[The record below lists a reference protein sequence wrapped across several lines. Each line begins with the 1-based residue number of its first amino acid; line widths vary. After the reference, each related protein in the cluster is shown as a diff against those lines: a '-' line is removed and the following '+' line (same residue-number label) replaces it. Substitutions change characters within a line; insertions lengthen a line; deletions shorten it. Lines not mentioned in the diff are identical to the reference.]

1 MTEVVGA
8 DEITPPTSLP
18 SLPDPAISV
27 GDENRLSVIR
37 ESTFFVGRTAAR
49 MAHEAESEGSWG
61 AVIVTGAR
69 AWMARLGTEK
79 PLALVLTTEPEGE

>member
-1 MTEVVGA
+1 
-8 DEITPPTSLP
+8 
-18 SLPDPAISV
+18 
-27 GDENRLSVIR
+27 
-37 ESTFFVGRTAAR
+37 